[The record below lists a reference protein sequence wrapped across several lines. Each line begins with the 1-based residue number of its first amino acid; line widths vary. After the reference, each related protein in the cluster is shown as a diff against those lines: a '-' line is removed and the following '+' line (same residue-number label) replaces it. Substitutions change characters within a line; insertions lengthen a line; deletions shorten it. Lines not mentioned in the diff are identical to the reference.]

1 MVVALLGILFFAAAS
16 VALISRAVAMPR
28 VRTAE
33 TMGQIDSYGYS
44 GGSADAENDS
54 GAVRGTLDDIAGFV
68 GGLFSSSRLGG
79 GVKEAELRNELMAA
93 GLYIITPRKFL
104 GYRIL
109 CAVSVPIT
117 WIWLAI
123 ASGFPPALA
132 ILGLFVAFLA
142 GWVAPMTIVRNRARR
157 RLEQI
162 DYDLP
167 ELIDVLV
174 VTVEAGLG
182 FSGSLQ
188 VAAERLEGPL
198 GDELRLTLQEQSM
211 GLSTTE
217 ALQNMLLRADT
228 PAMRSFVRSIVQ
240 GETLGV
246 SIGEIM
252 RNLATEMRKRRRAN
266 AEERA
271 QKAPIKI
278 LFPLI
283 FLIFP
288 AMFVILLGPA
298 IFQFIE
304 AFGGG
309 GP

>member
-1 MVVALLGILFFAAAS
+1 MVVALLGILFFAGAS
-16 VALISRAVAMPR
+16 VALVARAVAMPR
-28 VRTAE
+28 VRAAE
-33 TMGQIDSYGYS
+33 TIGQIDSYGYMRR
-44 GGSADAENDS
+44 GEETAES
-54 GAVRGTLDDIAGFV
+54 GAVRGTLDDIAGFI
-68 GGLFSSSRLGG
+68 GGLVARRLGG
-79 GVKEAELRNELMAA
+79 GVKETELRNELMSA
-93 GLYIITPRKFL
+93 GLYVITPKKFL

-109 CAVSVPIT
+109 CAASVPTT
-117 WIWLAI
+117 WIWLAVVS
-123 ASGFPPALA
+123 AFPVFLA
-132 ILGLFVAFLA
+132 ILGAFVAILA

-157 RLEQI
+157 RLGQI

-217 ALQNMLLRADT
+217 ALQNMLLRAET

-252 RNLATEMRKRRRAN
+252 RNLATEMRKRRRAD
-266 AEERA
+266 AVERA

-298 IFQFIE
+298 IFQFLE
-304 AFGGG
+304 AFGGAE
-309 GP
+309 

>member
-1 MVVALLGILFFAAAS
+1 MLVALLGVLFFAGAS
-16 VALISRAVAMPR
+16 MALIARAVAMPR
-28 VRTAE
+28 MRAAE
-33 TMGQIDSYGYS
+33 TMGQIGSYGYTRS
-44 GGSADAENDS
+44 GEDDAEG
-54 GAVRGTLDDIAGFV
+54 GAVRGALDDIAGFL
-68 GGLFSSSRLGG
+68 GGLVDRKLG

-93 GLYIITPRKFL
+93 GLYVITPKKFL
-104 GYRIL
+104 GYRVL
-109 CAVSVPIT
+109 CAVSVPAT
-117 WIWLAI
+117 WVWLAVVS
-123 ASGFPPALA
+123 AFPAFLG
-132 ILGLFVAFLA
+132 ILGGFVAVMA
-142 GWVAPMTIVRNRARR
+142 GWVAPMTIVRNRSRR
-157 RLEQI
+157 RLAQI

-167 ELIDVLV
+167 ELIDLLV

-211 GLSTTE
+211 GLSTVE
-217 ALQNMLLRADT
+217 ALQNMLLRAET

-252 RNLATEMRKRRRAN
+252 RNLATEMRKRRRAD

-298 IFQFIE
+298 VFQFLE

-309 GP
+309 

>member
-1 MVVALLGILFFAAAS
+1 MLIALLGILFFAGAS
-16 VALISRAVAMPR
+16 VALVSRAVAMPR

-44 GGSADAENDS
+44 GGAVDGDPDG
-54 GAVRGTLDDIAGFV
+54 GAVRGALDDIAGFL
-68 GGLFSSSRLGG
+68 GGLFANRLGG

-93 GLYIITPRKFL
+93 GLYVITPKKFL
-104 GYRIL
+104 GYRVL
-109 CAVSVPIT
+109 CAVSVPTT
-117 WIWLAI
+117 WLWLSI
-123 ASGFPPALA
+123 ASGFQPLLA
-132 ILGLFVAFLA
+132 VLGTFVAVLA
-142 GWVAPMTIVRNRARR
+142 GWVAPMTIVRNRSRR
-157 RLEQI
+157 RLEDV

-217 ALQNMLLRADT
+217 ALQNMLRRSET

-252 RNLATEMRKRRRAN
+252 RNLATEMRKRRRAA